1 MNITTQRLRKS
12 WIFGGFIASLVLLSN
27 PLHAQDDTQSPFVY
41 VLGTAQDAG
50 YPQAGCRKEC
60 CQDAWQDPSLARHAT
75 SLAVCDPSSHQAWLL
90 DCSPDF
96 KYQLRMIERLN
107 SQQRAAGDAFNGFQL
122 DGIFLTHAHIGHYA
136 GLIHL
141 GREVM
146 GASGINV
153 YAMPRMQSFLTSN
166 GPWDQLIS
174 LNNIQLQPLKADVA
188 VELNERLSV
197 TPISVPHRDEYSETV
212 GFMVQGPHRKVLF
225 IPDID
230 KWSRWDRQIEDIV
243 KTVDVAYLDG
253 TFFGNGEIPGR
264 DLSQIPHPF
273 IQESLQRFS
282 GQPDHIRKRVRFI
295 HLNHTNPALKA
306 NSAARRIITE
316 AGCNV
321 AEQGEKTE
329 L

>member
-1 MNITTQRLRKS
+1 MKITACRLL
-12 WIFGGFIASLVLLSN
+12 WIQVLGSLTASLMLFAN
-27 PLHAQDDTQSPFVY
+27 PLVGQDQSKAPFVY

-50 YPQAGCRKEC
+50 YPQAGCRKDC
-60 CQDAWQDPSLARHAT
+60 CADAWEDPSLKRYAT
-75 SLAVCDPSSHQAWLL
+75 SLAVCDPTSNQAWLL

-96 KYQLRMIERLN
+96 KYQLRMVEQLGLD
-107 SQQRAAGDAFNGFQL
+107 SQVADTLSEPMQL
-122 DGIFLTHAHIGHYA
+122 SGIFLTHAHIGHYS

-146 GASGINV
+146 GTSEVSV
-153 YAMPRMQSFLTSN
+153 YTMPRMKKFLTSN

-174 LNNIQLQPLKADVA
+174 LNNIKLQPLQADGA
-188 VELNERLSV
+188 VKLNDRLSV
-197 TPISVPHRDEYSETV
+197 TPILVPHRDEYSETV
-212 GFMVQGPHRKVLF
+212 GFIVQGPNKRVLF

-230 KWSRWDRQIEDIV
+230 KWSRWDRKIEDIV
-243 KTVDVAYLDG
+243 KDVDVAYLDG

-273 IQESLQRFS
+273 IQESLQRFGS
-282 GQPDHIRKRVRFI
+282 LPVQIRQRVRFI

-306 NSAARRIITE
+306 HSAARRIISE
-316 AGCNV
+316 AECNV
-321 AEQGEKTE
+321 AEQGEQTK